1 MSILAR
7 LLSANCLDIVRLL
20 HLLLYNVIKI
30 QTFGS
35 VKMVK
40 SKIGITLSDD
50 TLVRLNE
57 KAESL
62 GLSKSQYIS
71 LLINQSYVE
80 TSEKK

>member
-1 MSILAR
+1 
-7 LLSANCLDIVRLL
+7 
-20 HLLLYNVIKI
+20 
-30 QTFGS
+30 
-35 VKMVK
+35 MVK